1 MFSIV
6 TIQRMC
12 QIPVI
17 KIFRD
22 VVRPQVLF
30 STSSHVRVGGSGR
43 FRKMKPVTDSFLS
56 RSPIRKSREAGSN
69 PAFDRDYLDK
79 TVDKL
84 LQGER
89 RNRYRFLHKIPPASL
104 EPDKNHKRDN
114 VIEDWNHIH
123 ETVINLGVPEW
134 ADVIG
139 GQMFAGNNLRSTT
152 TSCLTLRL
160 ADNLVM
166 MSDIEIQHLVTAIKV
181 WPGDAGESE
190 TLSALVRSL
199 DQECATR
206 CVSWSAADNMD
217 LALMWGRFAFRPEI
231 SQFATRVIEM
241 TSAEIDKSWSVD
253 HVLTY
258 LLLISYWSDIA
269 SLLRMDMDQLRV
281 LETRLTVEFWDKMDQ
296 TEVAMV
302 YTALNLLW
310 QKAVNQSEVEKD
322 VSTSPLR
329 LKEKIQNTYGFR
341 L

>member
-1 MFSIV
+1 MF
-6 TIQRMC
+6 TISQRAC
-12 QIPVI
+12 HLPVI

-22 VVRPQVLF
+22 VGPEILF
-30 STSSHVRVGGSGR
+30 STSSRVRVGGSGR
-43 FRKMKPVTDSFLS
+43 FRKMKPVTNSFLS
-56 RSPIRKSREAGSN
+56 RSPVKKSKEAGSN
-69 PAFDRDYLDK
+69 PSFDRDYLDK

-89 RNRYRFLHKIPPASL
+89 RNRYRFLHKISPAAL
-104 EPDKNHKRDN
+104 EPDKASVRENI
-114 VIEDWNHIH
+114 IEDWNHIH
-123 ETVINLGVPEW
+123 ETVISLGVPEW

-139 GQMFAGNNLRSTT
+139 GQMFAGGHLRSTT

-166 MSDIEIQHLVTAIKV
+166 MRDEELRHLVHAIKV

-190 TLSALVRSL
+190 TLSTLVRSL
-199 DQECATR
+199 DHECAIR
-206 CVSWSAADNMD
+206 CDSWSVGDNID
-217 LALMWGRFAFRPEI
+217 LALILARFAFRPEI
-231 SQFATRVIEM
+231 SQFASKVIQM
-241 TSAEIDKSWSVD
+241 TSAEIDKPSSLD
-253 HVLTY
+253 LLLSY

-269 SLLRMDMDQLRV
+269 SLLRLDISSLRV
-281 LETRLTVEFWDKMDQ
+281 VEDKLVVEFWDKMDQ

-310 QKAVNQSEVEKD
+310 QRAVTQSAVEENIT
-322 VSTSPLR
+322 TSPLR